1 MTGLDMI
8 ATGGLVLLGLILM
21 LLSLQFMRLRDVWK
35 LMINCRTTMRWAR
48 IQEMEN
54 RELRSA
60 LRAHKAQVEQLKGNL
75 NALQASQ
82 PSA

>member
-8 ATGGLVLLGLILM
+8 ATGALVLLGLILM

-35 LMINCRTTMRWAR
+35 LMLNCRTTMRWAR

-60 LRAHKAQVEQLKGNL
+60 LRAHQAQVEQLKGSL
-75 NALQASQ
+75 SALQASV
-82 PSA
+82 SA